1 MMEPMQNA
9 GTSENDMQ
17 ALIVD
22 QLMITQDKNNNRV
35 ESVEWFYIQSKQINS
50 VDCSKLAFFFY
61 TQNINLS

>member
-35 ESVEWFYIQSKQINS
+35 ESVE
-50 VDCSKLAFFFY
+50 
-61 TQNINLS
+61 